1 MHDARLKVS
10 GKLAGFVMGIGDD
23 DDLVAGMAESGGGP
37 VQTDGSA
44 ATLAANGV
52 GFEARPVVDVD
63 HRDLLVDANSGS
75 VEEILV
81 NGQAALIV
89 QVRLGHRCPVNLG
102 LAHLNQHA
110 PNPLNPQPHFT
121 ADCTTAFI
129 LDGRRMEIQP
139 FSPVLP
145 PAPGH
150 IVTRRSSEN
159 EKKAG
164 PTAAGTKTNCIQ
176 RFGGF
181 PYYRM
186 ARDRTVAPAP
196 LIPANHG
203 GEFQLVRYV
212 LLDPELA
219 ALSAAFS
226 DLQVRRMDVQAERDE
241 PASIEDRFVTAICI
255 VTDAYLDTRGAEVS
269 AWLAG
274 LFSRELLFFILCD
287 TERPRE
293 SFPCLPPDLVH
304 LILPRSTPTTV
315 LRQVV
320 DNAHQE
326 MQLRLDR
333 LRYQTRLELSQQDM
347 RRIIRI
353 GQLLA
358 TEKDFD
364 VLLEKILLEAMA
376 VVAADA
382 GSIYVTEP
390 YQGDRPEFLRFKK
403 SALQLNASEFVLP
416 IDATSVAG
424 YVAFSG
430 APLRID
436 DCYAL
441 SGDEP
446 YRFNRDFDAQHEYY
460 TRSMLVVPMRNYR
473 AEIIG
478 VIQLI
483 NKKMESTRPL
493 TLDAMETGRVL
504 PFTVQDMD
512 KCSAVAGQAAVAIE
526 NNRLIND
533 IHNLFEG
540 FVRASV
546 TAIEQ
551 RDPTTSGHSF
561 RVAEF
566 TVGLAQAVDRL
577 GDGPFASLKF
587 SREQIREIRYASLL
601 HDFGKVGVREDVLVK
616 AKKLYPEQISEIRWK
631 FRYARRS
638 LELAYAEKKL
648 RFLRENGEV
657 AFQDYEKFMDAE
669 LQQKI
674 EELRG
679 MLYVVEKSN
688 EPAVLEGGSLHQLD
702 LVAQSRLRL
711 EDGSIEPLLADNE
724 LLSLQVRRGNLDQ
737 RERLEIESH
746 VTHTYRFLIQIPWT
760 TDLKRIPDIAYG
772 HHEKLDGTGYPLGLN
787 APEIGPQTR
796 MMTISDIYD
805 ALTAPDRP
813 YKRSLEAH
821 EALDI
826 LQKEATEGHLDPN
839 MLKIFIDAR
848 VYEVTRGAIY

>member
-1 MHDARLKVS
+1 
-10 GKLAGFVMGIGDD
+10 
-23 DDLVAGMAESGGGP
+23 MA
-37 VQTDGSA
+37 
-44 ATLAANGV
+44 
-52 GFEARPVVDVD
+52 
-63 HRDLLVDANSGS
+63 
-75 VEEILV
+75 
-81 NGQAALIV
+81 
-89 QVRLGHRCPVNLG
+89 
-102 LAHLNQHA
+102 
-110 PNPLNPQPHFT
+110 
-121 ADCTTAFI
+121 
-129 LDGRRMEIQP
+129 LD
-139 FSPVLP
+139 
-145 PAPGH
+145 
-150 IVTRRSSEN
+150 RS
-159 EKKAG
+159 
-164 PTAAGTKTNCIQ
+164 
-176 RFGGF
+176 
-181 PYYRM
+181 
-186 ARDRTVAPAP
+186 TVPAP
-196 LIPANHG
+196 LVPANHG
-203 GEFQLVRYV
+203 GEFHLVRYV
-212 LLDPELA
+212 LLDPAVADLA
-219 ALSAAFS
+219 AIFG
-226 DLQVRRMDVQAERDE
+226 DLQTRRLDVPAERDE
-241 PASIEDRFVTAICI
+241 PASIQDRFVTAICI
-255 VTDAYLDTRGAEVS
+255 VTEGYLDSRADEVAS
-269 AWLAG
+269 WLAG

-287 TERPRE
+287 TDRPRA
-293 SFPCLPPDLVH
+293 SFPCLPPDLIH
-304 LILPRSTPTTV
+304 LVLPRAIPTGV
-315 LRQVV
+315 LRQLV

-364 VLLEKILLEAMA
+364 ILLEKILLEAMA

-390 YQGDRPEFLRFKK
+390 YEGDRPEFLRFKK
-403 SALQLNASEFVLP
+403 SALLLNASEFVLP

-424 YVAFSG
+424 YVALSG

-446 YRFNRDFDAQHEYY
+446 YRFNREFDKQHDYF

-473 AEIIG
+473 GEIIG

-493 TLDAMETGRVL
+493 TFEAMGSGRVL

-566 TVGLAQAVDRL
+566 TVGLAQAIDRV
-577 GDGPFASLKF
+577 GDGPYAGLKF

-616 AKKLYPEQISEIRWK
+616 AKKLYPEQMNEIRWK

-648 RFLRENGEV
+648 RFLRENGAQ
-657 AFQDYEKFMDAE
+657 AFQDYERFTDAE
-669 LQQKI
+669 MQQKI
-674 EELRG
+674 EELRA
-679 MLYVVEKSN
+679 MLHVVEKSN
-688 EPAVLEGGSLHQLD
+688 EPSVLDGGSLHHLD
-702 LVAQSRLRL
+702 QVAQSRLRL
-711 EDGSIEPLLADNE
+711 EDASIVPLLADNE

-760 TDLKRIPDIAYG
+760 TDLKHIPDIAYG

-796 MMTISDIYD
+796 MMTIADIFD

-821 EALDI
+821 EALEI
-826 LQKEATEGHLDPN
+826 LEREARDGHLDEE
-839 MLKIFIDAR
+839 MLKVFVGAR
-848 VYEVTRGAIY
+848 VFEVTRGAIY